1 MLNDGFNFV
10 LHRFTPN
17 LLLWFKMQTHV
28 GKINTGTAGCWGYE
42 NAIFYL
48 EHIQKA
54 CSAVSGV
61 FQALTSGLFLKM
73 WLWSH
78 NYHIKKKCK
87 VYSAAGLTIDSKC
100 EASSQTRKS
109 KSTSMRQYPLCN
121 LQLQEK
127 EQKKKSFK
135 LLETWKRN
143 ESALFIY
150 LLLDTVCEHIQKRS
164 LGRLLHHWAARR
176 RSWLWSVRQSRD
188 SPRRAS
194 PQTPGIKTDVM
205 GVLSN
210 AISSKWCN

>member
-1 MLNDGFNFV
+1 ML
-10 LHRFTPN
+10 R
-17 LLLWFKMQTHV
+17 LWKCYFLFGTYTKSLQCGERCFSSSYIWSVFKNV
-28 GKINTGTAGCWGYE
+28 
-42 NAIFYL
+42 
-48 EHIQKA
+48 
-54 CSAVSGV
+54 
-61 FQALTSGLFLKM
+61 ALITQLP
-73 WLWSH
+73 
-78 NYHIKKKCK
+78 YKKKCK